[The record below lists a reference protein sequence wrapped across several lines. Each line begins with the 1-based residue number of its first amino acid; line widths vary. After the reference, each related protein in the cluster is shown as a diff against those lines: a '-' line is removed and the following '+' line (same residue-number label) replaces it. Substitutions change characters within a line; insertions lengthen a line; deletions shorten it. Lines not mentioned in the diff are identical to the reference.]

1 MRTTLRALASGCAM
15 AVLVSGC
22 DDRSLAPSSAVS
34 MQPATSVVAATVDPL
49 ELSAGTMT
57 IFDRSSEAYS
67 LPSPITSQPTLF
79 NRGELQYATN
89 RTPGDHAF
97 GGLGPVYNNY
107 SCNACHLNGGR
118 TIPSL
123 WTNAGSGRGGS
134 SFLIFMSTPSGQP
147 VPGYGAVLHDQAIP
161 GARFEGRVGVTYT
174 LTTGRF
180 DDGDAYQLARPNYS
194 FRDWYTPQAPTF
206 VFSPRI
212 PLRHVGLGLML
223 AVPDE
228 TILQLAAKQA
238 AKTDDDITGR
248 PQWLVSA
255 SGDRRVGH
263 IDHKAESNDLTV
275 AISYQSD
282 LGVTNTIFPNE
293 VYAEQK
299 PAVPDN
305 VLHHGAEVTLEDMN
319 ALDYYLH
326 TTGVPARRNVREVSV
341 QRGERLFE
349 TAQCVIC
356 HVRTMRT
363 STKTPRTMRGTL
375 VPEVANQEIHPFT
388 DFLLHDMGP
397 ALADGRPSGVASGTE
412 WRTTPL
418 WGIGLQATVSG
429 HTAFMHDGRA
439 RSLMEAILWHDG
451 EAAESVRRV
460 KAMTRADRSALIK
473 FLESL

>member
-1 MRTTLRALASGCAM
+1 MRTRLHALVTGGVT
-15 AVLVSGC
+15 AVALWGC
-22 DDRSLAPSSAVS
+22 DNRSLAPSAANTMEPTTAVNTSAI
-34 MQPATSVVAATVDPL
+34 DPR

-57 IFDRSSEAYS
+57 VFDRSSQAYT
-67 LPSPITSQPTLF
+67 LPSPVTSRLSLF
-79 NRGELQYATN
+79 RRGEVQYETN

-118 TIPSL
+118 TIPTL

-134 SFLIFMSTPSGQP
+134 SFLIFMSTFSGQP

-174 LTTGRF
+174 LETGRF
-180 DDGDAYQLARPNYS
+180 DDGERYQLARPTYS
-194 FRDWYTPQAPTF
+194 FREWYTREAPRF

-212 PLRHVGLGLML
+212 PLRHVGLGLLL

-228 TILQLAAKQA
+228 TIVNLATAQA
-238 AKTDDDITGR
+238 AKSDDDITGR

-275 AISYQSD
+275 EISYQSD
-282 LGVTNTIFPNE
+282 LGVTNAVFPNE

-299 PAVPDN
+299 PAVPDD
-305 VLHHGAEVTLEDMN
+305 VLHHGPEVALEEMN
-319 ALDYYLH
+319 ALDYFLH
-326 TTGVPARRNVREVSV
+326 TSGVPARRNVREVSV
-341 QRGERLFE
+341 LRGERLFE
-349 TAQCVIC
+349 TAQCAIC
-356 HVRTMRT
+356 HVATLRT
-363 STKTPRTMRGTL
+363 SPKTPRTIRGTL
-375 VPEVANQEIHPFT
+375 VPEVVNQEIHPYT

-397 ALADGRPSGVASGTE
+397 ALADGRPSGVATGTE

-418 WGIGLQATVSG
+418 WGIGLQSTVSG

-451 EAAESVRRV
+451 EAAASVRKV
-460 KAMTRADRSALIK
+460 KAMTRADRAALIK